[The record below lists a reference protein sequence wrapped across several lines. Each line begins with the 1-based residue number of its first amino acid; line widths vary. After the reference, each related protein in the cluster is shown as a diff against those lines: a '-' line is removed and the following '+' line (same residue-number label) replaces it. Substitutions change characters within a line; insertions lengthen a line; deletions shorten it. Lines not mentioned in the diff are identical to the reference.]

1 MEDFSLNLLCR
12 GRSHLLPSTLDSLK
26 VQNGSFE
33 IILLDADGSGRLKEL
48 VNRYDGLKIRV
59 ENANTHN
66 LAQMMNLGVA
76 HSRGKYIQFLEP
88 GDRYISPYGLSFLTD
103 LIGKEPHLIS
113 ARGVSVEARSHW
125 LLRSK
130 ILELGGFDEHLSFR
144 PMLDLLCRFEK
155 QGIAP
160 TVCGRVLVDS
170 PKEAIG
176 SFCETAKI
184 LYRHFGLSY
193 TLKWMVQGNSNMLRR
208 AGSFFRDAFWKNDN

>member
-26 VQNGSFE
+26 AQNGSFE
-33 IILLDADGSGRLKEL
+33 ILLLDAEGSGRLQEL
-48 VNRYDGLKIRV
+48 AKRYEGLNIRV
-59 ENANTHN
+59 ENASTRN

-76 HSRGKYIQFLEP
+76 QSKGKYIQFLEP
-88 GDRYISPYGLSFLTD
+88 GDRYISQYGLTFLTD

-113 ARGVSVEARSHW
+113 ARGVSQEARSHW

-155 QGIAP
+155 LGLEP
-160 TVCGRVLVDS
+160 MVCGRVLVDS
-170 PKEAIG
+170 SKEAIG
-176 SFCETAKI
+176 SFFETIKI
-184 LYRHFGLSY
+184 LYRHFGLRY
-193 TLKWMVQGNSNMLRR
+193 TLRWIVQGNSNTLRR
-208 AGSFFRDAFWKNDN
+208 AAAFFKDAFWRNEN